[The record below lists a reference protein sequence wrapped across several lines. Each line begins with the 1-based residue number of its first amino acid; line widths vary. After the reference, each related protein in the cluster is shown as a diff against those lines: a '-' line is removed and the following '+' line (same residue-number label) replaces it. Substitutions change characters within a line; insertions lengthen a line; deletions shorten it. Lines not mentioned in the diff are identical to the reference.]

1 MMLEHFADN
10 IFECIFSNRSCY
22 ASTFTCHKHYV
33 FSCPSV
39 HPKPEMPSLVG
50 FVGPFDQQWPF
61 LSCLSICH
69 SSKVSGDFPENPWK
83 EWPPIWHASVS
94 RPLSEL
100 IRFWSWPVDFHPFGA
115 TLTSWYGSNFRY
127 LGISW
132 RMHGGNGLEVCM
144 LMYLDHR
151 QNWLDFS
158 HGLLIFLLFGHIF
171 TLWNW
176 WNLRLPAFS
185 WEHIGGMAWMLQAD
199 VSRPPSELIRFW
211 SCSVDFPHFGAP
223 LTKWNFMVIFGVS
236 SHYLENTWAPFY

>member
-10 IFECIFSNRSCY
+10 IFQCIFSNRSCY

-61 LSCLSICH
+61 LSCLSICL

-144 LMYLDHR
+144 LMYLDHP
-151 QNWLDFS
+151 QNWLDF
-158 HGLLIFLLFGHIF
+158 
-171 TLWNW
+171 
-176 WNLRLPAFS
+176 
-185 WEHIGGMAWMLQAD
+185 
-199 VSRPPSELIRFW
+199 RFW
-211 SCSVDFPHFGAP
+211 SCSVHFPHFGAP